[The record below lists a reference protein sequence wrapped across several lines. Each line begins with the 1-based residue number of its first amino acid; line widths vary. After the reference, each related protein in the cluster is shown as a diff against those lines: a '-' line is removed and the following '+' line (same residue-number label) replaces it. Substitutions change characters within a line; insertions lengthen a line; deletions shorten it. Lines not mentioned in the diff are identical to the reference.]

1 MELNVKFLK
10 YHGCGNDFIICEH
23 QDGLDYS
30 EITRRTCNRFTGIGA
45 DTFIA
50 IDSKNYRIWFYNAD
64 GTKAPMCGNGIRCAA
79 AYLKHQ
85 GCVNTETI
93 NITTDS
99 GIRKVYYKEN
109 DLYSINMGFPSYKKE
124 DIDLDYDKDILFD
137 EVFEFKGKK
146 YNLTAL
152 FFTTH
157 HLVIPVDDLN
167 ITDEVGEYFCKH
179 PVFTKMINVDF
190 VKIIDKDTIAT
201 RTYERGCGWTKA
213 CGSGA
218 TSSVAV
224 LQKQGLL
231 NNKVKVLFEYGQI
244 IISKE
249 EDGYFMTGPA
259 ERIADN
265 INFNF

>member
-10 YHGCGNDFIICEH
+10 YHGCGNDFIVCEY
-23 QDGLDYS
+23 QEGLDYS
-30 EITRRTCNRFTGIGA
+30 EITRKKCNRFTGIGA

-64 GTKAPMCGNGIRCAA
+64 GTHAPMCGNGIRCAA

-179 PVFTKMINVDF
+179 PVFTKMINVLL
-190 VKIIDKDTIAT
+190 
-201 RTYERGCGWTKA
+201 
-213 CGSGA
+213 
-218 TSSVAV
+218 V
-224 LQKQGLL
+224 L
-231 NNKVKVLFEYGQI
+231 
-244 IISKE
+244 
-249 EDGYFMTGPA
+249 
-259 ERIADN
+259 
-265 INFNF
+265 

>member
-1 MELNVKFLK
+1 
-10 YHGCGNDFIICEH
+10 
-23 QDGLDYS
+23 
-30 EITRRTCNRFTGIGA
+30 
-45 DTFIA
+45 
-50 IDSKNYRIWFYNAD
+50 
-64 GTKAPMCGNGIRCAA
+64 MCGNGIRCAA

-93 NITTDS
+93 DITTDS

-190 VKIIDKDTIAT
+190 VKIIDKNTIAT

-231 NNKVKVLFEYGQI
+231 NDKVNVLFEYGQL

-249 EDGYFMTGPA
+249 EEGYFMTGPA

-265 INFNF
+265 INFIFK

>member
-1 MELNVKFLK
+1 MVKFLK

-23 QDGLDYS
+23 QEGLDYS
-30 EITRRTCNRFTGIGA
+30 NITKKICNRFTGIGA

-50 IDSKNYRIWFYNAD
+50 IDSKKYRIWFYNAD
-64 GTKAPMCGNGIRCAA
+64 GTEAPMCGNGIRCAA

-85 GCVNTETI
+85 GCVNTDTI

-109 DLYSINMGFPSYKKE
+109 DLYSINMGKPSYRKE
-124 DIDLDYDKDILFD
+124 DIDLDYEKEELFD
-137 EVFEFKGKK
+137 EEFIFKNKK
-146 YNLTAL
+146 YNLNAL

-167 ITDEVGEYFCKH
+167 IPDEVGEYFCKH

-190 VKIIDKDTIAT
+190 VKIIDQNTISQ

-224 LQKQGLL
+224 LQRKGILD
-231 NNKVKVLFEYGQI
+231 NTVKVLFEYGTV

-249 EDGYFMTGPA
+249 NDEYFMTGPA
-259 ERIADN
+259 EKIADN
-265 INFNF
+265 INFIF

>member
-10 YHGCGNDFIICEH
+10 YHGCGNDFIVCEY
-23 QDGLDYS
+23 QEGLDYS
-30 EITRRTCNRFTGIGA
+30 EITRKTCNRFTGIGA

-64 GTKAPMCGNGIRCAA
+64 GTHAPMCGNGIRCAA